1 MAPVQARR
9 LQRRGSLSRFIALP
23 VAAKRFV
30 HPIVVSALMHPF
42 VTFSAWVR
50 VRRI

>member
-9 LQRRGSLSRFIALP
+9 LQRRGSLSRIVALL
-23 VAAKRFV
+23 VAAMRFL
-30 HPIVVSALMHPF
+30 HPILVSALMRPF